1 MKTILAVLLFP
12 LLAFSQVRFNDF
24 TTNTAPFSLVSGTS
38 LYVPTIYTTNL
49 VTTNM
54 SVTDFLFIGTAQVN
68 YLTMLGLINQ
78 QGVAFTNEFH
88 AITNY
93 FAGDVSANNLFL
105 TGIPNF
111 SSGMIVPSNS
121 WTFTI
126 PDLAEGD
133 NLYLSSN
140 GIPHVVY
147 LIGGVT
153 NIIRLVP

>member
-1 MKTILAVLLFP
+1 MKTILAILLFP

-38 LYVPTIYTTNL
+38 LYVPTVYATNV

-68 YLTMLGLINQ
+68 YLTMLGAINQ

-88 AITNY
+88 AQTNY
-93 FAGDVSANNLFL
+93 FSGDISVNNLFVNGAQIML
-105 TGIPNF
+105 
-111 SSGMIVPSNS
+111 SGMIIPSNS
-121 WTFTI
+121 WTYTL
-126 PDLAEGD
+126 PALNEGD
-133 NLYLSSN
+133 NMYLNSN
-140 GIPHVVY
+140 GIPHVLYV
-147 LIGGVT
+147 IGGVT

>member
-1 MKTILAVLLFP
+1 MKTVLVILLFP

-24 TTNTAPFSLVSGTS
+24 TTNTAPFSLVSGVS
-38 LYVPTIYTTNL
+38 IYVPTIYTTNL

-68 YLTMLGLINQ
+68 YLTMLGAMNQ
-78 QGVAFTNEFH
+78 QGNAFTNEFH
-88 AITNY
+88 AMTNY

-121 WTFTI
+121 WTFTL
-126 PDLAEGD
+126 PDLQEGD

-140 GIPHVVY
+140 GIPHVIY

-153 NIIRLVP
+153 NIARLVP